1 MSGEPTWQHD
11 IKDLTMEKHK
21 NAERQEF
28 VKVLMSGNI
37 DKQVYATYLYNQLQC
52 YSTLEKYG
60 MHNSLFQQT
69 PGLQRAEAIQYDYKK
84 LWTGDEAPLITESTK
99 EYCKHLD
106 ISGGQMIK
114 RKTPGPNRYYT
125 FKDKQ
130 VREYKRIV
138 REIIN
143 NYLNLYEVN
152 ILAEANFCFDSATKL
167 FKEMHDLGKIRKM
180 EG

>member
-1 MSGEPTWQHD
+1 MTQ
-11 IKDLTMEKHK
+11 K
-21 NAERQEF
+21 NEIQQ
-28 VKVLMSGNI
+28 I
-37 DKQVYATYLYNQLQC
+37 DFDKI
-52 YSTLEKYG
+52 
-60 MHNSLFQQT
+60 
-69 PGLQRAEAIQYDYKK
+69 R
-84 LWTGDEAPLITESTK
+84 
-99 EYCKHLD
+99 
-106 ISGGQMIK
+106 
-114 RKTPGPNRYYT
+114 
-125 FKDKQ
+125 DKQ